1 MQRITKALLRPIA
14 KSLAL
19 VGLALAAASL
29 PSITLAQA
37 KIPLIYSDVVS
48 ENDPRTAVLRES
60 FGKCLGADFEFKDY
74 HGGTLF
80 KQGTEHTAMQ
90 RGNLD
95 MANLA
100 VFDFFNQVPQ
110 ASILGTA
117 YLFRDTA
124 HMRKVFNSGVF
135 NELLQQIESKANIKV
150 LSNPYIGTR
159 HVSIKGNKRIDKPSD
174 LAGVKLRMPPGE
186 GWQFVGTALGANPVP
201 VAFPELYT
209 AMQTGT
215 VDAQDNPLPALLQN
229 KFYEVSNQVILTGH
243 LIATNMMA
251 ISLTKW
257 KALSPVQQ
265 QKMQSCAN
273 GFESALDAM
282 ILRDEATQAN
292 DLKAKGMTI
301 HTPDREA
308 FRTHVLDQ
316 FKKSKFS
323 KDWPPGLLEKI
334 SAQ

>member
-1 MQRITKALLRPIA
+1 MRQPTKLSVRQLAVSAAVASAALL
-14 KSLAL
+14 
-19 VGLALAAASL
+19 GASL
-29 PSITLAQA
+29 PGVVQAQA
-37 KIPLIYSDVVS
+37 KVQIIYSDVVS
-48 ENDPRTAVLRES
+48 ENDPRTSVLRES
-60 FGKCLGADFEFKDY
+60 FGKCLGAEFDFKDY

-95 MANLA
+95 MGNLA
-100 VFDFFNQVPQ
+100 VFDFITQVPQ
-110 ASILGTA
+110 VSILGTP
-117 YLFRDTA
+117 YLFRDAA
-124 HMRKVFNSGVF
+124 HMRKTYNAGVF
-135 NELLQQIESKANIKV
+135 NDLFQQLEAKSNIKV

-159 HVSIKGNKRIDKPSD
+159 HVSLKGNKRIDKPAD

-186 GWQFVGTALGANPVP
+186 GWQFIGTALGANPVP

-243 LIATNMMA
+243 LIATNFMA
-251 ISLTKW
+251 ISTSKW
-257 KALSPVQQ
+257 KTLSPAQQ

-308 FRTHVLDQ
+308 FRNHVLDQ

-323 KDWPPGLLEKI
+323 KDWPAGLIEKV

>member
-1 MQRITKALLRPIA
+1 MQVFNHFSLRPLV
-14 KSLAL
+14 KSI
-19 VGLALAAASL
+19 ALAALIGAS
-29 PSITLAQA
+29 SIAVSQT
-37 KIPLIYSDVVS
+37 KIPIVYSDVVS
-48 ENDPRTAVLRES
+48 ENDPRTGVLRES
-60 FGKCLGADFEFKDY
+60 FGKCLGAEFDFKDY

-95 MANLA
+95 MGNLA

-110 ASILGTA
+110 ASIMGTA
-117 YLFRDTA
+117 YLFRDTT
-124 HMRKVFNSGVF
+124 HMRKAFNAGVF
-135 NELLQQIESKANIKV
+135 NDLFKQIEEKANIKV

-159 HVSIKGNKRIDKPSD
+159 HVSIKGNKKIDKPSD

-215 VDAQDNPLPALLQN
+215 VDAQDNPMPALLQG
-229 KFYEVSNQVILTGH
+229 KFFEVSNQVILTGH

-251 ISLTKW
+251 ISLNKW
-257 KALSPVQQ
+257 KTLTPAQQ
-265 QKMQSCAN
+265 AKMQSCAN

-282 ILRDEATQAN
+282 ILRDEATQVN

-323 KDWPPGLLEKI
+323 KDWPAGLLDKVN
-334 SAQ
+334 AQ